1 MHLAM
6 KVLRLSFAGRWNGLE
21 NDYDQDIIYLDNYL
35 NILYTIRYENVRDFH
50 GFRILLKMEG
60 IDSD

>member
-1 MHLAM
+1 M